1 MITVKD
7 IRKIF
12 IDKYRN
18 KDFFISRNNNK
29 TIEIIGASF
38 LADEKTIFGE
48 LNKDYIKA
56 EKFWYQKQSTNIND
70 LDLEK
75 IPDAW
80 NITSNKHGQINSN
93 YGKLVYGDLY
103 FNQFKN
109 AVNELKNKPYTRRA
123 TMVYTRP
130 SIWYEYNEEGKDDF
144 ICTNAVTYYIRD
156 SYIDCVVQ
164 MRSNDAIF
172 GYKNDY
178 DWQYHILRQVCLYT
192 DKLPGNIHW
201 QVQNLHIYERHFKYL
216 EN

>member
-1 MITVKD
+1 MNITFVNHAC
-7 IRKIF
+7 
-12 IDKYRN
+12 Y
-18 KDFFISRNNNK
+18 
-29 TIEIIGASF
+29 TIETDDHLIMFDPWFSGKVFNNSWALI
-38 LADEKTIFGE
+38 
-48 LNKDYIKA
+48 KD
-56 EKFWYQKQSTNIND
+56 TDIND

-156 SYIDCVVQ
+156 GYINCVVQ